1 MAITQVLA
9 ELALIFCI
17 SLLALVLVR
26 YLQRRAALLSVRP
39 PEVGQ
44 VWVCMKNMKKYM
56 VTSVTTCMSGTIDV
70 SLAMEGP
77 GPYGFGMGDS
87 FAYGIEHWRELI
99 LSRDMQ
105 FLYMAKVE

>member
-1 MAITQVLA
+1 MTITQVLA

-17 SLLALVLVR
+17 SLLVLVLTL
-26 YLQRRAALLSVRP
+26 YLKRRAALLSVRP

-56 VTSVTTCMSGTIDV
+56 VISVTTCTAGTISV
-70 SLAMEGP
+70 TLALEGP
-77 GPYGFGMGDS
+77 GPYGFGMGND

-99 LSRDMQ
+99 LARDMQ
-105 FLYMAKVE
+105 FLYMAKIE

>member
-1 MAITQVLA
+1 MTITQVLA

-17 SLLALVLVR
+17 SLLALVLTR

-44 VWVCMKNMKKYM
+44 VWICMKNMKKYM
-56 VTSVTTCMSGTIDV
+56 VISVTTSMSGTIDV
-70 SLAMEGP
+70 TLAMEGP
-77 GPYGFGMGDS
+77 GPYGFGMGND

-99 LSRDMQ
+99 LNKDMK